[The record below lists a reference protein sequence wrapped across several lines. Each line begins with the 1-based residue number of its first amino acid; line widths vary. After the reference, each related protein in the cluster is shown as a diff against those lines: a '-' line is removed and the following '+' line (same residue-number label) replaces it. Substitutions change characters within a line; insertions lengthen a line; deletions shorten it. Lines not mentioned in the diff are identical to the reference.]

1 MQKIKLEE
9 SKMKGATR
17 EEAQVCILCRKGMEN
32 VGHVQAECCWQAIW
46 ALLVPARLSKVGYK
60 TLRHKPAQ
68 ETSCRSKSTNT
79 TQISGG
85 KATLK
90 DRKTTT
96 QPIQTL
102 MDFTR
107 IEGKTVERLKP
118 VLERK
123 EEASRNALPD
133 WRNQP

>member
-60 TLRHKPAQ
+60 TYYDTSLHKRPAAGARVSTQ
-68 ETSCRSKSTNT
+68 HKSVAEKLHSRTGRQQHN
-79 TQISGG
+79 QFKHSW
-85 KATLK
+85 TL
-90 DRKTTT
+90 
-96 QPIQTL
+96 P
-102 MDFTR
+102 
-107 IEGKTVERLKP
+107 G
-118 VLERK
+118 
-123 EEASRNALPD
+123 
-133 WRNQP
+133 